1 MDSLLKQIETLMPK
15 LSKGQ
20 KKIADFIINQ
30 YDKAAFM
37 TALKLGNEVGVS
49 ESTVVRFAN
58 ALGFEGFPELQGTLR
73 EMVKNKLTSLQ
84 RYEIAFDK
92 MANKDILP
100 KVISSD
106 IAKLRSTL
114 EQIDKGQFDEAV
126 EAILKAGKIYILGVR
141 SSSALASFLGFY
153 LNLLFDNVKLVNT
166 TSVSEMFEQILHV
179 KKEDV
184 VVGITF
190 PRYSRR
196 TVKALEYAKKEGAS
210 VIGITD
216 TQQSPVANCCDIL
229 LLAESDMVS
238 FVDSLVAPM
247 SVINALIVALGMR
260 KKDEMTD
267 TLNKL
272 ENIWD
277 EYNVYNKEH
286 QDG

>member
-1 MDSLLKQIETLMPK
+1 MPK

-179 KKEDV
+179 KKDDV